1 MYICMLGY
9 IQIESL
15 DRGAVFR
22 ITPLE
27 GQAAPMDE
35 RDHRRSDGVMPVAP
49 PLVRRRTS
57 AGLSHFFV
65 ERYHERP
72 GFFPS
77 VLDRLAKRFF
87 FDSSHR
93 QGKLPE

>member
-57 AGLSHFFV
+57 AGLSQNFV
-65 ERYHERP
+65 ERYQESVGTFVSVFP
-72 GFFPS
+72 GPLWQSGSFFI
-77 VLDRLAKRFF
+77 
-87 FDSSHR
+87 
-93 QGKLPE
+93 LPG

>member
-22 ITPLE
+22 SIPLE
-27 GQAAPMDE
+27 GQAAPLE
-35 RDHRRSDGVMPVAP
+35 KRDHRRSDGAMPVAP

-57 AGLSHFFV
+57 AGLSQFFV
-65 ERYHERP
+65 ERYQENVETQFPFFRDRFGKAVLFSFYPSRP
-72 GFFPS
+72 G
-77 VLDRLAKRFF
+77 
-87 FDSSHR
+87 
-93 QGKLPE
+93 